1 MMYKFF
7 ESKSMINVIEQAGQ
21 FKIVEF
27 RHKLINIPISV
38 IKKFI
43 DQP

>member
-1 MMYKFF
+1 
-7 ESKSMINVIEQAGQ
+7 MINVIEQAGQ

-27 RHKLINIPISV
+27 IHKLINIPISV
-38 IKKFI
+38 INKFR

>member
-21 FKIVEF
+21 FKIVEII
-27 RHKLINIPISV
+27 HKLINKPIAA
-38 IKKFI
+38 IKKFRN
-43 DQP
+43 QP

>member
-27 RHKLINIPISV
+27 TQKLINIPISA
-38 IKKFI
+38 IKKLR

>member
-27 RHKLINIPISV
+27 IHKLINQLIVV
-38 IKKFI
+38 IKKFR